1 MRVTHGL
8 LSDSLITLLGRDLE
22 RLLRMQERIATGR
35 NYRAASENPIATAQ
49 IVRYTGKMA
58 KSAQYRRTVD
68 TGVIW
73 NEMTSSTLAHV
84 KELLMAIL
92 GVSERVSDSSTTSA
106 ERAQAAV
113 GVNSLLEEL
122 VMAANRKF
130 NDKYLFGGTETL
142 TVPFTANYDGANA
155 FVTGVT
161 QNPDGIGGVWSYPV
175 SEVDT
180 VTINMPGDEVF
191 QPNGEAATD
200 DVFQIAVRLRQA
212 LQSQDFDAMALEEG
226 RLREA
231 ILRVTSVDSRVGN
244 RINHLESIGEA
255 VDAEAL
261 AYNEQ
266 RSKLEDTDV
275 AKAIIEF
282 NMADNIYQ
290 AALASTAR
298 ILGLSLVNFL

>member
-8 LSDSLITLLGRDLE
+8 LSQSLVTLLGRDLE
-22 RLLRMQERIATGR
+22 RLQRIQERIATGR
-35 NYRAASENPIATAQ
+35 NYQSPSENPIATAQ
-49 IVRYTGKMA
+49 IVRYAA
-58 KSAQYRRTVD
+58 KTAESEQYRRAVD
-68 TGVIW
+68 TGVSW

-84 KELLMAIL
+84 EELLMEIL
-92 GVSERVSDSSTTSA
+92 DVSDRVSDGSTTSA
-106 ERAQAAV
+106 ERIQAAV
-113 GVNSLLEEL
+113 EVNSLLEEL

-130 NDKYLFGGTETL
+130 KDKYLFGGTETL
-142 TVPFTANYDGANA
+142 TVPFTANYDGADA

-161 QNPDGIGGVWSYPV
+161 PNPDGIGGVWSYLV

-180 VTINMPGDEVF
+180 VAINTPGDEVF

-200 DVFQIAVRLRQA
+200 DVFQIAVRLREA
-212 LQSQDFDAMALEEG
+212 LQNQDFDAMALEEG

-255 VDAEAL
+255 VDAEVL
-261 AYNEQ
+261 AYTEQ
-266 RSKLEDTDV
+266 RSKLEDTDITE
-275 AKAIIEF
+275 AIVEF
-282 NMADNIYQ
+282 NMADSIYQ

-298 ILGLSLVNFL
+298 ILGLSLVDFL